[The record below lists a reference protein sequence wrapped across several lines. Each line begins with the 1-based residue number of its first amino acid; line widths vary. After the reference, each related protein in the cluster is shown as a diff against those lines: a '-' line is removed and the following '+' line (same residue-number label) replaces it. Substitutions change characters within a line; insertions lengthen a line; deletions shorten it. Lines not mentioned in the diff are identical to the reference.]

1 MIPAGTARV
10 ESAYK
15 IVPVPITDAS
25 EGAEP
30 AAASGDGRRDRWAGH
45 RVQRR
50 ALLVQAG
57 ITAVDAHG
65 PAPTIDEVAAA
76 AGVSRPVLYRY
87 FADVEEL
94 YQAIADAMS
103 AEVIEQLVAPMSE
116 FSTARDI
123 IVGIVDSLAGWVEVH
138 PRRYQLLR
146 QRSVAAAS
154 DQRSEPGQG
163 AESAADRIQ
172 ATVAEQLGQLLELF
186 MTAFGMHVPA
196 AELAARAL
204 TGMVESAVHWWSL
217 AGASS
222 GFQRAELVQE
232 LTVSVWAVIA
242 AHLATAGIELGL
254 DDPLMLPD
262 QAGTD

>member
-1 MIPAGTARV
+1 MR
-10 ESAYK
+10 
-15 IVPVPITDAS
+15 ITDTS
-25 EGAEP
+25 EDAELS
-30 AAASGDGRRDRWAGH
+30 ATSGDGRRERWAGH

-57 ITAVDAHG
+57 IEAVDAHG

-116 FSTARDI
+116 FATARDI
-123 IVGIVDSLAGWVEVH
+123 IVGIVDALAGWVELH

-146 QRSVAAAS
+146 QRSVAAAGN
-154 DQRSEPGQG
+154 QRSGQDV
-163 AESAADRIQ
+163 ESAADRIQ

-186 MTAFGMHVPA
+186 MTAFGMHVPT

-204 TGMVESAVHWWSL
+204 TGMVENAVHWWSVS
-217 AGASS
+217 GVSS

-232 LTVSVWAVIA
+232 LTISAWAVIA
-242 AHLATAGIELGL
+242 AHLAIAGIELGL
-254 DDPLMLPD
+254 DDPLVLPD
-262 QAGTD
+262 QAVTD